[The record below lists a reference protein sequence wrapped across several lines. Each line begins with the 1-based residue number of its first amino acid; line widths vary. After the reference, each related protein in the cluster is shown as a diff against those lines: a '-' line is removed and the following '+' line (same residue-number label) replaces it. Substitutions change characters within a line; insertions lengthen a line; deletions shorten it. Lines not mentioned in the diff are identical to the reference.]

1 MRRLQ
6 AARATRLFGAREEH
20 TFREAVTKYLNENQ
34 HKRSLE
40 RDARALATLDP
51 HIGELPLQR
60 VDHDTLQSFV
70 RARLEARISPG
81 TINRDLAVA
90 RRILNLS
97 ARLWRDASDR
107 TWLETP
113 PLIQMQRHPNK
124 RQPYPLSI
132 EEERLLFSELEGHL
146 ARMATFKV
154 NTDSRNR
161 KSSICAGVGRR
172 RCLSSTRQSSSSHA
186 TS

>member
-1 MRRLQ
+1 MSGLLLRGGVWHLDKVIHGTRVCESTGTSDLEEAEALLMRRLQ

-20 TFREAVTKYLNENQ
+20 TFREAATKYLEENQ

-51 HIGELPLQR
+51 YIGELPLQR
-60 VDHDTLQSFV
+60 VHHDTLQPFV
-70 RARLEARISPG
+70 RARLVKGISPG
-81 TINRDLAVA
+81 TINRDLAVV
-90 RRILNLS
+90 RRILNVS

-124 RQPYPLSI
+124 RQPYPL
-132 EEERLLFSELEGHL
+132 
-146 ARMATFKV
+146 
-154 NTDSRNR
+154 
-161 KSSICAGVGRR
+161 
-172 RCLSSTRQSSSSHA
+172 
-186 TS
+186 